1 MVYDNKQSN
10 NDIGINQN
18 YIHRGMRMLK
28 SLLVIFMC
36 CFSAQALADAEF
48 KIISL
53 QHRFAEDI
61 LSSIQPLVG
70 SEGSVTALQNNLIIR
85 ASSEN
90 MLQIEQ
96 VIATLD
102 TVRQNLKITVKREN
116 NLNTQDNQIGVSG
129 RKRIGNVAISNNRYP
144 NTRQDGVQVDIT
156 NKQSDAYNSS
166 NQFINVVDGERAF
179 ISTGQSIPYTQEWVL
194 LTKRYIQMQRVTEFV
209 EINTG
214 FAVRPRSIG
223 NQIELEITPRF
234 SQPNQ
239 SGVIDF
245 ETLTTIVRVN
255 KGDWLDLGGIMQQK
269 DDVSRAILSRS
280 NNGQSTSSHLLIRV
294 E

>member
-1 MVYDNKQSN
+1 
-10 NDIGINQN
+10 
-18 YIHRGMRMLK
+18 MRK
-28 SLLVIFMC
+28 SLFLIFMFC
-36 CFSAQALADAEF
+36 LSAHVFAASEF
-48 KIISL
+48 KIITL

-61 LSSIQPLVG
+61 LPSIQPLVG
-70 SEGSVTALQNNLIIR
+70 NDGSVTALQNNLIIR
-85 ASSEN
+85 ANSEN

-102 TVRQNLKITVKREN
+102 TVRQNLKITVKRDS
-116 NLNTQDNQIGVSG
+116 NLSTQDNQIGVTG
-129 RKRIGNVAISNNRYP
+129 RKRIGNVTISTNRYP
-144 NTRQDGVQVDIT
+144 NTSKNGVHVDLA

-166 NQFINVVDGERAF
+166 NHFINVVDGERAF

-194 LTKRYIQMQRVTEFV
+194 LTQRYIQIQRATEFV

-223 NQIELEITPRF
+223 NQVELEITPRF

-239 SGVIDF
+239 SGSIDF
-245 ETLTTIVRVN
+245 ETLSTVVRVN

-280 NNGQSTSSHLLIRV
+280 SNGQASTSQLLIRV

>member
-1 MVYDNKQSN
+1 
-10 NDIGINQN
+10 
-18 YIHRGMRMLK
+18 MRK
-28 SLLVIFMC
+28 ILLVIFMFC
-36 CFSAQALADAEF
+36 LSAHAFAASEF

-61 LSSIQPLVG
+61 LPSIQPLVG
-70 SEGSVTALQNNLIIR
+70 SDGSVTALQNNLIIR
-85 ASSEN
+85 ANSEN

-96 VIATLD
+96 VITALD

-116 NLNTQDNQIGVSG
+116 NFSTKNNQIGVSG
-129 RKRIGNVAISNNRYP
+129 RKQIGNVAISTNRYP
-144 NTRQDGVQVDIT
+144 NGIKDGVQIDLA
-156 NKQSDAYNSS
+156 NKQSDTYNSS

-194 LTKRYIQMQRVTEFV
+194 LTQRYLQTQRTTDFV